1 MVIAKNVSFVTCYSD
16 PCFVALVPFT
26 IVPSSFSSCMENQ
39 PCRLNICFQCL
50 GVSWA
55 DMHCLANRVQLE
67 GLRDIGLLQGDINEM
82 MKLHVGAVFMPY
94 GLGHLMGLDVH
105 DVGGY
110 PKVCQG
116 RWLKRYL
123 SSLDVVV
130 VVVFFFILACVPL
143 SFDEC
148 ITRLHLN

>member
-1 MVIAKNVSFVTCYSD
+1 
-16 PCFVALVPFT
+16 
-26 IVPSSFSSCMENQ
+26 
-39 PCRLNICFQCL
+39 
-50 GVSWA
+50 
-55 DMHCLANRVQLE
+55 MHRLANRVQLE

-82 MKLHVGAVFMPY
+82 MRLHVGAVFMPY

-130 VVVFFFILACVPL
+130 VVVFFISACVPL